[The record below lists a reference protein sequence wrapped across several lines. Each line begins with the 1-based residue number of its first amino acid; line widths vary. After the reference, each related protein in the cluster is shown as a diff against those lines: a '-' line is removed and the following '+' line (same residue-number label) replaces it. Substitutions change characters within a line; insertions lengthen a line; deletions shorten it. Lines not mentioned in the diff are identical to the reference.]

1 MDARTI
7 IFLIIGLLLL
17 LVSGKFLVESSVNI
31 AKKFRIPPAIIGLTI
46 VAFGTSAPELLVS
59 VQAAILGHPD
69 MAMGNVIGSNISNI
83 FLVLAITAVI
93 FPLPV
98 KRNSVI
104 LDWPIMMAVTLLLAA
119 FLMNLEISRIEGIV
133 FLILLGGYILLSVL
147 QTKRNNNRKK
157 EEVVVLKQHWI
168 ISVLI
173 FTVSCV
179 GLAFGADMLVSNAS
193 IFAEYIGVSER
204 VISISMVAL
213 GTSLPELATS
223 IIAAFKKQA
232 EISIGNIIGSNI
244 MNILSVLGITSI
256 IQPIG
261 TVKEV
266 LRTDVPWMLGSAIL
280 LFLFMIPAK
289 RGKLSRWEGA
299 VMLMAYAFYIYFI
312 FKS

>member
-1 MDARTI
+1 
-7 IFLIIGLLLL
+7 
-17 LVSGKFLVESSVNI
+17 
-31 AKKFRIPPAIIGLTI
+31 
-46 VAFGTSAPELLVS
+46 
-59 VQAAILGHPD
+59 